1 MQTRGT
7 AITKPIP
14 DPKIDYDIPIAQTL
28 AANPK
33 KLFSKS
39 TIPMPL

>member
-14 DPKIDYDIPIAQTL
+14 DPKIDYDTNL
-28 AANPK
+28 YSTNPSSQPQK
-33 KLFSKS
+33 AVL
-39 TIPMPL
+39 